1 MITSTNHGKK
11 KGFQPDKFKRVFFS
25 SASSTITTKIVAV
38 GNNMPLERPGTGSA
52 NPSAHSDPVLAK
64 RRIARNV
71 LLQERGSLCE

>member
-1 MITSTNHGKK
+1 
-11 KGFQPDKFKRVFFS
+11 
-25 SASSTITTKIVAV
+25 
-38 GNNMPLERPGTGSA
+38 MPLERPGTGSA